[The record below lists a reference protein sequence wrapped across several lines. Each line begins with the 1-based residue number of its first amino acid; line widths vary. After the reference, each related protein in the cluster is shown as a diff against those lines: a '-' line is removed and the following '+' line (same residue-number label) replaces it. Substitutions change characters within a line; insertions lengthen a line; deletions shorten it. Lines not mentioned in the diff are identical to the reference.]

1 MSGVQLVLG
10 WAAVALWFTAWEI
23 LPGRRR
29 GSTVRESLGRS
40 ILLEIGVESLLLTLF
55 AALWFGSLGHGG
67 WPLLFLVLGLL
78 IVVPPRLRARHHFPI
93 PSPLPWGE
101 ISLELLRLIVAG
113 GLLAWRL

>member
-1 MSGVQLVLG
+1 MSGVQLALG
-10 WAAVALWFTAWEI
+10 WAAVALWFAAWEI

-29 GSTVRESLGRS
+29 RPTIRESLSRS
-40 ILLEIGVESLLLTLF
+40 TLLEIGVESFLLTLF

-78 IVVPPRLRARHHFPI
+78 IAVPPRLRARHHFPI
-93 PSPLPWGE
+93 PSPLHWDE
-101 ISLELLRLIVAG
+101 ITLELLRLLVAG

>member
-10 WAAVALWFTAWEI
+10 WAVVALWFAVWEI

-29 GSTVRESLGRS
+29 RPTIRDALGRRT
-40 ILLEIGVESLLLTLF
+40 LLEIGIESLLLTLF

-78 IVVPPRLRARHHFPI
+78 IAVPPRIRARHHFPI

-101 ISLELLRLIVAG
+101 ISLELIRLVVAG

>member
-10 WAAVALWFTAWEI
+10 WAVTALWFVIWEV

-29 GSTVRESLGRS
+29 HLGPREALGHRV
-40 ILLEIGVESLLLTLF
+40 LLELGAESLLLTLF

-67 WPLLFLVLGLL
+67 WPLLFAVLGLL
-78 IVVPPRLRARHHFPI
+78 IALPPRLRARHHFPI
-93 PSPLPWGE
+93 PSPLRWGE
-101 ISLELLRLIVAG
+101 ISLDVLRLVVAG

>member
-10 WAAVALWFTAWEI
+10 WAAVALWLALWES

-29 GSTVRESLGRS
+29 HAALREALGRPV
-40 ILLEIGVESLLLTLF
+40 LLEIGIEALLLTLF

-67 WPLLFLVLGLL
+67 WLILFLVLGLL
-78 IVVPPRLRARHHFPI
+78 IALPPRLRSRHHSPI
-93 PSPLPWGE
+93 PSPLRWGD
-101 ISLELLRLIVAG
+101 IGLEVVRLVVAG